1 MIDAASAPQ
10 DNPPPS
16 PLGKR
21 CLRSTAIRADF
32 LAPLLDQHRKGDQ
45 AAVGAID
52 SEWRL
57 PRFSLCVEAVE
68 NYEASA
74 AGLPSSAIG
83 RL

>member
-1 MIDAASAPQ
+1 MSEKALTAVIQ
-10 DNPPPS
+10 C
-16 PLGKR
+16 KR

-52 SEWRL
+52 REWRL

-68 NYEASA
+68 NYQVSA